1 MTIETQLRDQ
11 TNMLQRIMNVLDVKD
26 DITPLIEEP
35 VNTIDDLKDLN

>member
-11 TNMLQRIMNVLDVKD
+11 TNMLQRILNVLDVKD
-26 DITPLIEEP
+26 DITPLTEEP